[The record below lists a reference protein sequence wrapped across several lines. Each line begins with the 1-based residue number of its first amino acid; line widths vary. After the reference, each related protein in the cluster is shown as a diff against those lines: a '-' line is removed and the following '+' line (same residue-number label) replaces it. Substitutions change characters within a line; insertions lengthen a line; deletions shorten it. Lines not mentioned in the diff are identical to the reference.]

1 MYVMEKGNKY
11 TYVNKNYFIENIY
24 KNTKFKDIQER
35 SSLKYSY
42 LVISWQPR
50 VDQTTV
56 FNDKFPSKTTSK
68 KFGEILA

>member
-11 TYVNKNYFIENIY
+11 TYVNKLYYIENIY
-24 KNTKFKDIQER
+24 QNTKFKYIRER

-56 FNDKFPSKTTSK
+56 FNDKSPSKTTSK